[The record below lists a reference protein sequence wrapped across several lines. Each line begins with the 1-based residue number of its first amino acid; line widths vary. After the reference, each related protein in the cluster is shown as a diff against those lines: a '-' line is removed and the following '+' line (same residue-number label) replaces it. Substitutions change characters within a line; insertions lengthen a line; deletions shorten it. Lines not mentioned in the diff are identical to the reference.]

1 MIRDDASRI
10 ERCLTS
16 GLFAG
21 IDQPA
26 TGAGDAIGKNKNH
39 RFTHGDANQDAAQN
53 IVKRNIREERH
64 IERSNTVVSLLCQAI
79 GAEP

>member
-1 MIRDDASRI
+1 MIRDVASRI
-10 ERCLTS
+10 ERCPTS

-26 TGAGDAIGKNKNH
+26 TGAGDVIGKNENH
-39 RFTHGDANQDAAQN
+39 CFTHGDANQDAAQN
-53 IVKRNIREERH
+53 IVKGNIGEERH
-64 IERSNTVVSLLCQAI
+64 IERSNTEVSFLCQAI